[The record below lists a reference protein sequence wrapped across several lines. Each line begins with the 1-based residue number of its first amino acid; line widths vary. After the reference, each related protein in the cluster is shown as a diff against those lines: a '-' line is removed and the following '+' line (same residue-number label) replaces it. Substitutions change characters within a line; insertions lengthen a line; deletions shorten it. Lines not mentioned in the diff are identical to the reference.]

1 MTGYFRQITMRIGKK
16 EMRNECLERH
26 GSRKCPLNL
35 RLYRRQSAGGR
46 TYRGKHKAIKNLL
59 CANMNQGTVAFIS
72 GIPDNLRDLFCSFY
86 GGCIRQMDVAGEYG
100 SHGTVCGGG
109 E

>member
-16 EMRNECLERH
+16 EMRNDCFGRY
-26 GSRKCPLNL
+26 G
-35 RLYRRQSAGGR
+35 AGGR
-46 TYRGKHKAIKNLL
+46 TYRGKHKTIKNLL
-59 CANMNQGTVAFIS
+59 CANMNQGTAAFIS
-72 GIPDNLRDLFCSFY
+72 GIPDNLRDLFCSVY
-86 GGCIRQMDVAGEYG
+86 GGCVRQMDVAGEYG